1 MPTFEALG
9 GLRYAAA
16 YPYEFAKHLRART
29 GPIRIAQRALARV
42 DSPVTENDRALLA
55 LRGIHRGRRCFVVG
69 NGPSL
74 RLTDLTAICDDITI
88 ASNRIFL
95 ALGDVSWRPTY
106 YTVTD
111 PLYSELDRDR
121 IARLDLVKIFPDYM
135 RRILGRGT
143 PQGAQGS
150 TLFYRPLRS
159 RFTPSGEYLG
169 RFSADALKGFH
180 PGRSVT
186 VLNIQLAHYL
196 GCNPIYLIGV
206 DGHYRLSGEVEHRA
220 PYGKILVSR
229 GELNHFH
236 EDYRAPGEPYQVP
249 EPELVEAGLRAC
261 REYLEAEAVDL
272 RNASRSTR
280 VQALECVSLDE
291 LIG

>member
-16 YPYEFAKHLRART
+16 YPYELAKHLRART
-29 GPIRIAQRALARV
+29 GPIRIAQLALARV
-42 DSPVTENDRALLA
+42 DFPVTENDRA
-55 LRGIHRGRRCFVVG
+55 
-69 NGPSL
+69 
-74 RLTDLTAICDDITI
+74 
-88 ASNRIFL
+88 
-95 ALGDVSWRPTY
+95 
-106 YTVTD
+106 
-111 PLYSELDRDR
+111 
-121 IARLDLVKIFPDYM
+121 
-135 RRILGRGT
+135 
-143 PQGAQGS
+143 
-150 TLFYRPLRS
+150 
-159 RFTPSGEYLG
+159 
-169 RFSADALKGFH
+169 DALKGYH

-220 PYGKILVSR
+220 P
-229 GELNHFH
+229 
-236 EDYRAPGEPYQVP
+236 GEPYQVP
-249 EPELVEAGLRAC
+249 EPELVETGLRAC